1 MPCYNTPG
9 NELRIPCKVAFQ
21 LSIRKEFFLIP
32 NILTF
37 CDTNL
42 FFLNCPYVKNNNIV
56 TRKFLDLIFVSW
68 GSSQYLPLIAIP
80 CSLAL
85 ISPQDWAGISGT
97 EPNETLEKEQYDDKY
112 LLDRI
117 VMFNYQ
123 PSIISTRDIPIWP
136 Y

>member
-1 MPCYNTPG
+1 MLQYAWK
-9 NELRIPCKVAFQ
+9 RIKNSMQSCISVVY
-21 LSIRKEFFLIP
+21 KEGIFLIP

-56 TRKFLDLIFVSW
+56 TRKFLDLIFFSW